1 MTTVSLLTPPGP
13 GAIAVLELRGSDA
26 WNVLHKCFQ
35 PVGNRSFPENP
46 VIGRIWFGTIGDEVV
61 VVVKQIEPEWIVEI
75 HCHGGVHVVRWL
87 INTCVDFGVIN
98 KSSEDITLNP
108 VALARTIRTASILL
122 DQERGAFRSG
132 LARCLASRSHEMLQ
146 RMAQFIPVGRHLIE
160 PWTVLIAGPPNVGKS
175 SLINALAGY
184 QRSVVS
190 PIAGTTRDLVST
202 QLAFEGWPV
211 QLVDSAGLRHA
222 DESLE
227 GQGVE
232 RARELMKRADLVVW
246 LIDANADEP
255 VWPEQEAC
263 LVVVNKADDPRSQRL
278 DPSFMRVSAL
288 RGDGVPGL
296 IRSIVDRLVPVEPQA
311 GEGIPV
317 TEEQISLVQ
326 SAIREPGNCWSLIR
340 RYLDS

>member
-26 WNVLHKCFQ
+26 WNALHKCFQ
-35 PVGNRSFPENP
+35 TAGNRSLPVNP
-46 VIGRIWFGTIGDEVV
+46 VIGKTWFGTIGDEVLV
-61 VVVKQIEPEWIVEI
+61 AVKQIVPELVIEI

-87 INTCVDFGVIN
+87 IRTFVEYGLQNV
-98 KSSEDITLNP
+98 SSEEIAINP
-108 VALARTIRTASILL
+108 LALARTVRTASILL
-122 DQERGAFRSG
+122 DQQHGAFCRD
-132 LARCLASRSHEMLQ
+132 LLRCLESQSQETLQ
-146 RMAQFIPVGRHLIE
+146 RKAQLIPVGRHLIE

-190 PIAGTTRDLVST
+190 PVAGTTRDLVST
-202 QLAFEGWPV
+202 HLVFEGWPI

-222 DESLE
+222 EESLE
-227 GQGVE
+227 GQGVQ

-246 LIDANADEP
+246 LIDGSADEP
-255 VWPEQEAC
+255 VWPEQDGS
-263 LVVVNKADDPRSQRL
+263 LVVVNKADDPRSHSL
-278 DPSFMRVSAL
+278 DSEMIRVSAI
-288 RGDGVPGL
+288 RGDGVPEL
-296 IRSIVDRLVPVEPQA
+296 IHEIVKRLVPVEPNA

-317 TEEQISLVQ
+317 TEEQISLIEQ
-326 SAIREPGNCWSLIR
+326 SIRDPGNCWSLLQ